1 MLNFKNNQ
9 KILTAV
15 LLIFK
20 YNVASTL
27 SLPHCRTR
35 TERQI
40 AKYCPTRSLDRCKE
54 SVLIGRLLEVKG
66 DSAKAFNFYILKY
79 GTQLKVNRT
88 VHAKRTNM
96 GGPPRK
102 HLLGKCLLNNF

>member
-20 YNVASTL
+20 YVASTL

-40 AKYCPTRSLDRCKE
+40 AKYCPARSLDRCKE

-66 DSAKAFNFYILKY
+66 DSVNAFNFYMS
-79 GTQLKVNRT
+79 V
-88 VHAKRTNM
+88 
-96 GGPPRK
+96 K
-102 HLLGKCLLNNF
+102 HS